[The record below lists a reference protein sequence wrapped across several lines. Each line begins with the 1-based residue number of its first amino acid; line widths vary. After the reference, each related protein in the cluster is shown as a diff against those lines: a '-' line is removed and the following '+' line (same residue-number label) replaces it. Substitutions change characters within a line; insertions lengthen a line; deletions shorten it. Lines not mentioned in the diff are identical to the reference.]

1 MFRTKTNQRLP
12 SDGESNKQQRHIFLA
27 VVVVAILFLM
37 ASLLEPDSAA
47 PPQDLAYSLD
57 ADENHRRLAET
68 RNSGAHFA
76 IPVIKPMIFIT
87 VHLAGARNMAI
98 SKSGNSIFQTD
109 TLPKYGSGRVQF
121 LINENAECDYSCN
134 ADTHQQPRFLADNH
148 YAPCLAVGRDYS
160 SAKCLHEHLKCNY
173 PTCKTMV
180 TMDEHCDNPVH
191 DVRMYFSSDI
201 PNSVYL
207 PSGPRYDAWTSF
219 QMIQSSPYF
228 YFKQAS
234 KRKYAFNA
242 IFSQGSNEGRKRL
255 AQLIEEQQNKTA
267 LPTFTN
273 VAKKWTSNVNN
284 PRMEQLHTDS
294 YMNAL
299 LDSVFTLSPAGR
311 NPECHRM
318 FEAVEAGSIPVLVKS
333 DLYNEVHQCKGALH
347 HWYDAPILVL
357 ESWDD
362 LYTTVESVMG
372 DLDALDEMQR
382 KLRTWYDEYMR
393 KVIWE
398 FEDFMLDSYGLG
410 ESIRKQANRE

>member
-1 MFRTKTNQRLP
+1 MIRTKTNQRLP
-12 SDGESNKQQRHIFLA
+12 SDGESNKQQRPIFLT

-37 ASLLEPDSAA
+37 ASLLKPDSAA
-47 PPQDLAYSLD
+47 PPQDFAYSLD

-76 IPVIKPMIFIT
+76 IPGIKPTIFIT
-87 VHLAGARNMAI
+87 VHLVLAAGGRNPWR
-98 SKSGNSIFQTD
+98 SHNPDKSYSIFQTD

-121 LINENAECDYSCN
+121 LIHENAECDISSCKLN
-134 ADTHQQPRFLADNH
+134 EWQQKHSFLADNH
-148 YAPCLAVGRDYS
+148 DSPCLAVVSRENL
-160 SAKCLHEHLKCNY
+160 CHHEHLKCNY
-173 PTCKTMV
+173 PTCKTMI
-180 TMDEHCDNPVH
+180 TMDEQCEYPMY
-191 DVRMYFSSDI
+191 DVRRYFSADI
-201 PNSVYL
+201 PNTGYL
-207 PSGPRYDAWTSF
+207 PLGPRYDAWTSF
-219 QMIQSSPYF
+219 QMIQSSPGF

-242 IFSQGSNEGRKRL
+242 VFSQSTNEGRKRL
-255 AQLIEEQQNKTA
+255 AQLVEEQQNKTA
-267 LPTFTN
+267 LPIFTN
-273 VAKKWTSNVNN
+273 MAKEWTSKVNH
-284 PRMEQLHTDS
+284 RRTEQLHTDS

-299 LDSVFTLSPAGR
+299 LDSVFTLSPAGG
-311 NPECHRM
+311 NPECYRM
-318 FEAVEAGSIPVLVKS
+318 FEAVEAGSIPILVKS
-333 DLYNEVHQCKGALH
+333 DLYNEVHQCKGVLH

-410 ESIRKQANRE
+410 ESR